1 MPTDT
6 ARHRDKHSLIQFSVF
21 LENKAGRLNDL
32 CTLLTQNDVH
42 IIALCTVDNTDSA
55 ITRLVVDYADEAR
68 EVLNNYAFSF
78 SEISVFAVE
87 LENESK
93 IRTVTSA
100 LAAAEVNIHYTYP
113 LLMRPKGLCGLVLY
127 LEDND
132 MGIDILSN
140 TGIKVLAVEDIA
152 R

>member
-1 MPTDT
+1 MPTNT
-6 ARHRDKHSLIQFSVF
+6 ARHRDRHSLIQFSVF

-42 IIALCTVDNTDSA
+42 IIALCMVDNTDSA
-55 ITRLVVDYADEAR
+55 ITRLVVDYSNEGR
-68 EVLNNYAFSF
+68 EVLKKYAFSF

-93 IRTVTSA
+93 IRNVTSA
-100 LAAAEVNIHYTYP
+100 LAAAEVNIHYMYP
-113 LLMRPKGLCGLVLY
+113 LLMRPSGRCGLLLY

-132 MGIDILSN
+132 IGIDILSK
-140 TGIKVLAVEDIA
+140 TGIKVLSVDDIA